1 MCRRSQ
7 DGDFRSNVSLGG
19 HSEPYQLSADEEE
32 MVLSATASIGMNV
45 AGVDFVRSD
54 EGPLLLEINVSPDFT
69 GEQGIES
76 ITGVDIAGD
85 IIDYAVS
92 QVHRFYEQRYSSA
105 KVLESQRGILC
116 ADG

>member
-1 MCRRSQ
+1 M
-7 DGDFRSNVSLGG
+7 
-19 HSEPYQLSADEEE
+19 LSD
-32 MVLSATASIGMNV
+32 L
-45 AGVDFVRSD
+45 GVDFVCSD

-76 ITGVDIAGD
+76 ITGVDIAGA